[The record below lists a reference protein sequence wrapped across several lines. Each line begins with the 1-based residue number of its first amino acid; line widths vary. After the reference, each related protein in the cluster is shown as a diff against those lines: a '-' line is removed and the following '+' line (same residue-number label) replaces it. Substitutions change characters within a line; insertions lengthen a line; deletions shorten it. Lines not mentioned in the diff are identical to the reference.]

1 MASAAAN
8 REYQVAIQIAAQ
20 VQKSVYD
27 SFNLIDKQFSGISKA
42 ASAAFDV
49 GMKAATAFAGAVTGI
64 ASAAVAVGAPFEAQ
78 MSSVQAITM
87 GTEQELAALTKKA
100 KEMGATTAFSATE
113 AGQAMEYMA
122 MAGWKS
128 EQMIDGIDGIMNL
141 AAASGEDLATTSDIV
156 TDALTAF
163 GMQAAE
169 SARFADILA
178 AASSNANTNVSMLG
192 ESFKYCA
199 PLAGSLGFSAED
211 TAIALSLMANSG
223 VKASMA
229 GTSFR
234 SAITN
239 LVKPTDNMAAM
250 MDRLGIS
257 VTKENGDMKT
267 LKEIMDM
274 LRETMKSMTEE
285 EQLANLAMLEG
296 SDAMQLAQEQMK
308 GLSED
313 EVYFTTAFELGK
325 EAVQAYTDAELNAI
339 LSTEYSK
346 VEIKEMSEEMK
357 RNQVAIMKGEQ
368 ELSGLSKAQQANAA
382 ATIFGKQALSG
393 WLAVVNASEKDYQKL
408 TKAIYESEGAA
419 KEMADIRLNNLLGD
433 VTILKSGM
441 EALGNQIYDEIK
453 QPLREATQWATG
465 AVARIAT
472 DLKNSNFLGNLIGS
486 IEKGIPTA
494 VRHLK
499 DFGSA
504 IMEFAKPLFSVGNWL
519 LQHPDIIVSTIA
531 GIGAAIATYRV
542 AEGISS
548 LVKGFQS
555 LGTVLTNPYAMAIMG
570 VATAIGGATGII
582 ASIKQAEEAMK
593 QQNLAQHFGEI
604 SLSLEELHQVANH
617 IVDTGNLTELQAA
630 MKSMETVKGME
641 QGIEK
646 TVAELNKTHWKVSIG
661 MELDKQGKKAYRN
674 QINNFI
680 QETQDMLTERQFS
693 TGLSVDALLKN
704 GEGGDWIKES
714 FDNFAM
720 YEQEEF
726 GRISNALRKEI
737 KKGLNEGL
745 EIDQATISKLM
756 KEMSDLSKGIADSK
770 YNAEMEVIAM
780 KSSGAALTPDSFL
793 NSLEQINEV
802 NTTRTADLDAALAT
816 ALAGVNQQVRAGKLN
831 PKDAK
836 DQKEK
841 FTGEYWNE
849 LAESQKS
856 ASDYFVN
863 TVTDAYGD
871 DLNKFMP
878 KLDQSL
884 NQMLS
889 EAMTNMQSGDN
900 FLGIFD
906 GLEQQFLSEVEN
918 LGPAKDALAE
928 LYEGFAP
935 SQEQAQALREK
946 CYEYMGKVPE
956 GLDDGLK
963 DASLIGALGGDID
976 AFWAYIGGQ
985 IVNSPGWAKTIMEV
999 EQQGGYI
1006 PEALRKEIV
1015 ARYPELKAAAAGLG
1029 DAMQDGIDVGLSKD
1043 FHKYVTLTVDIDLQA
1058 KYNLKDLKLP
1068 VGTAGGMR
1076 ASMQL
1081 DKASMMYYAEG
1092 GIVTKP
1098 ELAWIGEAG
1107 AEAVVPLDGSSRAI
1121 QLWQEAGKLLGVLP
1135 EVGTAAR
1142 PEPNWFRE
1150 TRPEAA
1156 GVSQEIIEQNNR
1168 FSFSNPNNV
1177 GRFSELASRLSQVTT
1192 NQQTYYGGSKQIGD
1206 INITM
1211 QFHGDTNKKEVEQAG
1226 EQLEEKIRSVV
1237 EGILRQKDW
1246 EQSLRFS

>member
-49 GMKAATAFAGAVTGI
+49 GVQAATAFAGAVTGI

-87 GTEQELAALTKKA
+87 ATDQELAALTEKA

-113 AGQAMEYMA
+113 AGEAMEYMA
-122 MAGWKS
+122 MAGWKT

-325 EAVQAYTDAELNAI
+325 EAVQAYTEAELNAV

-368 ELSGLSKAQQANAA
+368 QLSGLSKAQQANAA

-393 WLAVVNASEKDYQKL
+393 WLAVVNASEEDYQKL

-453 QPLREATQWATG
+453 GPLRAATQWATG

-542 AEGISS
+542 AEGISN

-555 LGTVLTNPYAMAIMG
+555 LGAVLTNPYAMAIMG
-570 VATAIGGATGII
+570 VAAAIGGATGII

-604 SLSLEELHQVANH
+604 SLSLEELHQVANS
-617 IVDTGNLTELQAA
+617 IIDTGSFRELDAA
-630 MKSMETVKGME
+630 MASMETIKGLE
-641 QGIEK
+641 QGIDK

-661 MELDKQGKKAYRN
+661 MELDETESQNYLN
-674 QINNFI
+674 QIQTYI
-680 QETQDMLTERQFS
+680 SQAQELFTEQQYAI
-693 TGLSVDALLKN
+693 GLSVEVLTKDDEKGQGIRESFNNYFNNKQQELASLGKELQKVVNKGFNDGLLEIDQEKVAELQRQMAEITNNMAKSEFDAKLEVIGLKFSGTDLTPESFQDLQRQLQQAADGRVIELDN
-704 GEGGDWIKES
+704 ALEAAISNVNLQLKDGAIDAKEATEQIKEFKKNYLEEVGEVQLRVANFNLNTIKEGYEEEIAKLGPEVGEKLEQVLS
-714 FDNFAM
+714 DAFNRIETDPNAPVLGLFDGI
-720 YEQEEF
+720 EQEFSKIE
-726 GRISNALRKEI
+726 GLSKDTKNALAELFEGI
-737 KKGLNEGL
+737 KPNLDTLVNLREQYRQYGIEPIEGLNEGITDVAAWGIL
-745 EIDQATISKLM
+745 TGNIDALHAAISGMTEDNAKWTQTLQKMQEDGKYVPEYLARGIEEGRPKLTEQVQ
-756 KEMSDLSKGIADSK
+756 KER
-770 YNAEMEVIAM
+770 E
-780 KSSGAALTPDSFL
+780 FL
-793 NSLEQINEV
+793 NS
-802 NTTRTADLDAALAT
+802 
-816 ALAGVNQQVRAGKLN
+816 
-831 PKDAK
+831 
-836 DQKEK
+836 
-841 FTGEYWNE
+841 EYNRIF
-849 LAESQKS
+849 ESPMAVS
-856 ASDYFVN
+856 VMVD
-863 TVTDAYGD
+863 VT
-871 DLNKFMP
+871 
-878 KLDQSL
+878 
-884 NQMLS
+884 
-889 EAMTNMQSGDN
+889 
-900 FLGIFD
+900 
-906 GLEQQFLSEVEN
+906 
-918 LGPAKDALAE
+918 
-928 LYEGFAP
+928 
-935 SQEQAQALREK
+935 
-946 CYEYMGKVPE
+946 
-956 GLDDGLK
+956 
-963 DASLIGALGGDID
+963 
-976 AFWAYIGGQ
+976 
-985 IVNSPGWAKTIMEV
+985 
-999 EQQGGYI
+999 
-1006 PEALRKEIV
+1006 
-1015 ARYPELKAAAAGLG
+1015 
-1029 DAMQDGIDVGLSKD
+1029 
-1043 FHKYVTLTVDIDLQA
+1043 A
-1058 KYNLKDLKLP
+1058 KYNIKNPDIPIGKGGELRANADLKQSI
-1068 VGTAGGMR
+1068 AGYR
-1076 ASMQL
+1076 
-1081 DKASMMYYAEG
+1081 AEG
-1092 GIVTKP
+1092 GIITKP
-1098 ELAWIGEAG
+1098 ELSWIGEAG
-1107 AEAVVPLDGSSRAI
+1107 PEAVVPLDGSSHAV
-1121 QLWQEAGKLLGVLP
+1121 QLWQEAGQLLGVLP

-1142 PEPNWFRE
+1142 VEPNWFRE
-1150 TRPEAA
+1150 GRPEAA

-1192 NQQTYYGGSKQIGD
+1192 NQQTYYGGNKQIGD

-1226 EQLEEKIRSVV
+1226 EQLEEKIRDVIEKV
-1237 EGILRQKDW
+1237 LRQKDR
-1246 EQSLRFS
+1246 EQSLKFS